1 MKRTIVKS
9 LNGKGQK
16 CKQYFYDSGDILVI
30 HKYTLIVND
39 SYRNA
44 ILVGEQIVKFTDNY
58 AISFHSYSI
67 KKETLLKAIIQLEN
81 G

>member
-16 CKQYFYDSGDILVI
+16 CKSYFYDSGDILVI
-30 HKYTLIVND
+30 HKYTLITDYN
-39 SYRNA
+39 SYESFVGGEV
-44 ILVGEQIVKFTDNY
+44 LVKCTGNY
-58 AISFHSYSI
+58 AISFHRFGI